1 MQVKVL
7 YYALD
12 VQLKKQKVKPF
23 VSKKVLT
30 FIKENTLDKKQDDA
44 YILYSYTE
52 MTDSLYDQN
61 STKIYLQRT
70 YRTFLLLSS
79 GH

>member
-12 VQLKKQKVKPF
+12 VQLKKQKVKLF

-44 YILYSYTE
+44 YIL
-52 MTDSLYDQN
+52 
-61 STKIYLQRT
+61 
-70 YRTFLLLSS
+70 
-79 GH
+79 

>member
-12 VQLKKQKVKPF
+12 VQLKKQKVKLF

-44 YILYSYTE
+44 YIFV
-52 MTDSLYDQN
+52 
-61 STKIYLQRT
+61 KLQRND
-70 YRTFLLLSS
+70 RFAL
-79 GH
+79 